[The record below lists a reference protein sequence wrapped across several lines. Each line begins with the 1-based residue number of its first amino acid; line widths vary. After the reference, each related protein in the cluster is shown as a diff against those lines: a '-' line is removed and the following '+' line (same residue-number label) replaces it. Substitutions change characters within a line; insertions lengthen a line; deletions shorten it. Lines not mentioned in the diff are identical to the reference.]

1 VADIDATFSA
11 LADPTRRGV
20 VELLKQGPQR
30 ASKLA
35 ELLDQSPP
43 AMSRHLRVLRQ
54 AGLVQE
60 ESPPEDARIRMYRL
74 NRAPF
79 SELSDWVSEVEAFWG
94 DQLDSFKRHVER
106 RARRR
111 R

>member
-1 VADIDATFSA
+1 VPDLDETFAA

-20 VELLKQGPQR
+20 VEVLKAGPQR

-43 AMSRHLRVLRQ
+43 SMSRHLRVLRR
-54 AGLVQE
+54 AGLVHE
-60 ESPPEDARIRMYRL
+60 ESPPEDARIRLYRL

-79 SELSDWVSEVEAFWG
+79 SELSGWVNEVEAFWG
-94 DQLDSFKRHVER
+94 KQLGSFKRHVEQR
-106 RARRR
+106 SKKR
-111 R
+111 

>member
-1 VADIDATFSA
+1 
-11 LADPTRRGV
+11 
-20 VELLKQGPQR
+20 
-30 ASKLA
+30 
-35 ELLDQSPP
+35 
-43 AMSRHLRVLRQ
+43 MSRHLRVLRH
-54 AGLVQE
+54 AGLVHE

-74 NRAPF
+74 NRDPF

-106 RARRR
+106 RSRRR

>member
-1 VADIDATFSA
+1 MPDLDETFAA

-20 VELLKQGPQR
+20 VEVLKAGPQR

-43 AMSRHLRVLRQ
+43 SMSRHLRVLRR
-54 AGLVQE
+54 AGLVHE
-60 ESPPEDARIRMYRL
+60 ESPPEDARIRLYRL

-79 SELSDWVSEVEAFWG
+79 SELSDWVSQVEGFWG
-94 DQLDSFKRHVER
+94 DQLGAFKRHVEQR
-106 RARRR
+106 PKKR
-111 R
+111 

>member
-1 VADIDATFSA
+1 M
-11 LADPTRRGV
+11 

-43 AMSRHLRVLRQ
+43 SMSRHLRVLRH

-74 NRAPF
+74 NRDPF